1 MLYQKLLFLFQFN
14 QKFKNQIFC
23 EYKFMAS
30 PEQLLKKNWAL
41 LCLPQQQQ
49 FQEDKQLLVME
60 DIFHNG
66 LVYTKIW
73 YRMRNWIA
81 GMDKIATIMGIWA

>member
-49 FQEDKQLLVME
+49 FQEDKQPLVME

-66 LVYTKIW
+66 LV
-73 YRMRNWIA
+73 
-81 GMDKIATIMGIWA
+81 